1 MSKKSVTKFILIV
14 LLGIGI
20 VVPLFSQSDDIPFV
34 TEKVNRQ
41 TALRCLALC
50 KTYMASG
57 MWDLASETASTGIVY
72 DGSVGDLWYIK
83 ALCAQV
89 QGNTKAEQ
97 IQLITTALN
106 QSSWFDYNRDSGRL
120 FLASLLVETG
130 KSKEVIEV
138 LSNPTILLT
147 SDSTYIKAK
156 AYYNLHDFVKAREV
170 IDSGRRMYPKDT
182 RFPLLFFTREI
193 QPLIQ
198 GTAVEAESAYSLAT
212 KLIGQYKSAFTATP
226 DLFLFSSFFTS
237 GEESVRFLEA
247 YDASGNKNPWYGVY
261 ALSKGTL
268 SQEEALLY
276 MEEFFQT
283 QISYDCLD
291 TFLSL
296 LTEEILI
303 TQLQSFFLSFEGIIE
318 FDTDSDFIPNMI
330 TKYHRGRPLYISYDF
345 EQDDVL
351 DWEIQC
357 DFGEP
362 YLLRNFTEYCE
373 IVYSPWPFIQ
383 QIKTLDE
390 KIILELAYESAMW
403 KPVDI
408 ETNDVLFIPVLST
421 SALMPSWEELKLHG
435 SVLITPA
442 TDIEN
447 GQIRYSLMDGKFID
461 ATYFDKNGVYAFC
474 AFKDG
479 IPDYRSV
486 DVDRN
491 GVYEMIQVFGHDSS
505 LVDFL
510 PRDEKVLEAVYGILP
525 PSSGVYVS
533 KIIGDFNNDSFYEY
547 SEEYIAD
554 NGVRKSWDV
563 DKDGIWDVQYVD
575 YEQKKWNL
583 SRFVDPVTK
592 QEVAIEVLD
601 GEPIAVL
608 FNGNPEVITKE
619 REYDF
624 YWIGTVPENISVEKM
639 IETVNQKAYSFV
651 YQTVYENIF
660 VVKYGQIYY
669 GVVTE

>member
-1 MSKKSVTKFILIV
+1 MSKKSVTEFVLIV

-20 VVPLFSQSDDIPFV
+20 IFPLFSQSDDIPFV

-41 TALRCLALC
+41 TALRCLAVC
-50 KTYMASG
+50 KTYVSEG
-57 MWDLASETASTGIVY
+57 LWDSASETASTGIVY

-89 QGNTKAEQ
+89 QGKSKAEQ

-130 KSKEVIEV
+130 KSQEVIQL

-156 AYYNLHDFVKAREV
+156 AYYNLHDFEKAREV

-193 QPLIQ
+193 QPLIK
-198 GTAVEAESAYSLAT
+198 GTAVDAEVAFSLAT
-212 KLIGQYKSAFTATP
+212 KLIGQYKSEFTTTP
-226 DLFLFSSFFTS
+226 DLFLFSSFFAS
-237 GEESVRFLEA
+237 KEESVKFLEA

-261 ALSKGTL
+261 ALSKGILT
-268 SQEEALLY
+268 QEKALLY
-276 MEEFFQT
+276 MESFFQT

-303 TQLQSFFLSFEGIIE
+303 NQLQNFFLSFEGTIE
-318 FDTDSDFIPNMI
+318 FDTDSDFIPNMV

-351 DWEIQC
+351 DWEIEC

-362 YLLRNFTEYCE
+362 YLLRNFKDDCE
-373 IVYSPWPFIQ
+373 ILYSPWPFIQ
-383 QIKTLDE
+383 QIKTLDG
-390 KIILELAYESAMW
+390 KVILELTYESEMW

-408 ETNDVLFIPVLST
+408 QSNEVLFIPVLS
-421 SALMPSWEELKLHG
+421 SSVGMPSWEELKFQA
-435 SVLITPA
+435 SVLIVPA
-442 TDIEN
+442 TEIEN
-447 GQIRYSLMDGKFID
+447 GQIRYSCMDGKFID
-461 ATYFDKNGVYAFC
+461 ATYFDNNTVFAYC
-474 AFKDG
+474 AFIDG

-486 DVDRN
+486 DVDRD
-491 GVYEMIQVFGHDSS
+491 GVYEMIQVFGYDSS
-505 LVDFL
+505 LVSFL
-510 PRDEKVLEAVYGILP
+510 QRDEKVLESVYGLIP
-525 PSSGVYVS
+525 PSPGVYVS
-533 KIIGDFNNDSFYEY
+533 KIIGDFNKDSFYEY

-554 NGVRKSWDV
+554 DGVRKSWDM
-563 DKDGIWDVQYVD
+563 DKDGIWDTQYVE
-575 YEQKKWNL
+575 YVQKKWNL
-583 SRFVDPVTK
+583 SRFIDPVTK
-592 QEVAIEVLD
+592 QEVAVESLD
-601 GEPIAVL
+601 GKPIAVL
-608 FNGNPEVITKE
+608 FNGTPVVVSKE
-619 REYDF
+619 SDYDF
-624 YWIGTVPENISVEKM
+624 YWIGTVPENISIEK
-639 IETVNQKAYSFV
+639 IVETVNQNPYSFV